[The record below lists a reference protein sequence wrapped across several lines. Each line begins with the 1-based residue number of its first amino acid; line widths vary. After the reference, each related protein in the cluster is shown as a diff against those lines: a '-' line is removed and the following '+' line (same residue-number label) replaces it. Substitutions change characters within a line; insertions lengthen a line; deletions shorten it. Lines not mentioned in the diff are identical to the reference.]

1 MLSVGKQFLFLA
13 LEKKPVAHKR
23 RKELGI
29 EKYWFQDFCRSA
41 WRINKIVCCLVVSGC
56 ASHHFILEKKYST
69 SALEKD
75 YGLFWLSDLGEFT
88 ACSAVANPKGVL
100 VWRCDYWNTRHPFWL
115 QSSSIQQRLAGWLTA
130 VLIVLPCASQIE
142 AGNTGNCVNAG
153 NGKVLWHGT
162 SRI

>member
-1 MLSVGKQFLFLA
+1 MDSFGPFCWGFITVLPQCSA
-13 LEKKPVAHKR
+13 LEISKNGSLAEPSLRKKHLEHGR
-23 RKELGI
+23 TL
-29 EKYWFQDFCRSA
+29 
-41 WRINKIVCCLVVSGC
+41 
-56 ASHHFILEKKYST
+56 ILENKYST

-75 YGLFWLSDLGEFT
+75 YGLFWLRDLGEFT

-100 VWRCDYWNTRHPFWL
+100 VWRCDYWNTKHPFWL

-153 NGKVLWHGT
+153 NGKVLWPRT